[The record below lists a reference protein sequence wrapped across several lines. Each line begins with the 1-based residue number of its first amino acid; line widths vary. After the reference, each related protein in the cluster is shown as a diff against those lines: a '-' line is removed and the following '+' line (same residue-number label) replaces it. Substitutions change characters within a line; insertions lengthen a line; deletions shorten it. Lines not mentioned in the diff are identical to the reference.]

1 MVQYVF
7 RKQVIIAVSLLF
19 ISCGQR
25 QQAVLDTKVD
35 DAELRASICES
46 KYYAYHLISADSI
59 QEGIA
64 ILDSLWD
71 NYHIDITILEAI
83 GTAYYKQGDKKRAY
97 ESFRQAEHYID
108 SMIDVE
114 PSPGLY
120 NDLLPVVYIL
130 KGKEAA
136 MEVMNKMEEPEKSMA
151 KDFFVEYP
159 DRQLFL
165 NEIVGMFDSW
175 AYESL
180 TQKDGLYANE
190 KNEE

>member
-1 MVQYVF
+1 
-7 RKQVIIAVSLLF
+7 
-19 ISCGQR
+19 
-25 QQAVLDTKVD
+25 
-35 DAELRASICES
+35 
-46 KYYAYHLISADSI
+46 
-59 QEGIA
+59 
-64 ILDSLWD
+64 
-71 NYHIDITILEAI
+71 
-83 GTAYYKQGDKKRAY
+83 
-97 ESFRQAEHYID
+97 
-108 SMIDVE
+108 
-114 PSPGLY
+114 
-120 NDLLPVVYIL
+120 
-130 KGKEAA
+130 